1 MWGVAMEIARALDP
15 RGWLLGGARGKEAV
29 WVAWQRASPGIVSF
43 TVVLVDGIA
52 GGGYFPRAWR
62 LTSFALL
69 AFVLAALVGRR
80 QIALGRIER
89 WFLGLVAALTAWT
102 AASTIWSDTSGTSI
116 LEGER
121 DVVYLAAVAAL
132 LLGLE
137 RESLPVLLGGALGGI
152 TAVAGYGLGTY
163 VLFDHPLNP
172 IEGKLLF
179 EPLGYANGLGIYAA
193 IGILLAVGLALAVR
207 PPLLRLACLAPL
219 AILVP
224 SLYLTDSRAA
234 ELSVAVG
241 LVVLAR
247 FSRRLSRVLTSAF
260 AVAAAGAVAAVTVVS
275 VHQEHN
281 LAGRLVGA
289 NRPHYWHVAW
299 REVTLNPVLGSGAGT
314 FERYWLLY
322 RPVGSFARDA
332 HNLYLETLAELGPVG
347 LVLLLA
353 ALGLPLLV
361 LRGRRDPV
369 LATAAA
375 GYVAYLVHA
384 AVDWDWEL
392 PAVTLCGLLCGCSLL
407 VATRRSDAPEV
418 RLSLRLLLL
427 VSALGLAVLALIRL
441 EAGPHLPF
449 AS

>member
-1 MWGVAMEIARALDP
+1 MATARTLNP
-15 RGWLLGGARGKEAV
+15 LGWLLGRARGKEAL
-29 WVAWQRASPGIVSF
+29 WIAWQRASPGVVSF

-69 AFVLAALVGRR
+69 AFALAALVGRPR
-80 QIALGRIER
+80 IALGRLEG
-89 WFLGLVAALTAWT
+89 WFLGFVAALTAWT
-102 AASTIWSDTSGTSI
+102 ALSTVWSDTSATSV

-121 DVVYLAAVAAL
+121 DIVYLAAAAAL

-137 RESLPVLLGGALGGI
+137 RESVPVLLGGVLAGI
-152 TAVAGYGLGTY
+152 TTVAGYGLFTY
-163 VLFDHPLNP
+163 VVFGHPLNP

-193 IGILLAVGLALAVR
+193 IGILLAVGLALTLR
-207 PPLLRLACLAPL
+207 PPPLRLACLAPIAVL
-219 AILVP
+219 AP

-234 ELSVAVG
+234 ELSLAVG
-241 LVVLAR
+241 LVVLVR
-247 FSRRLSRVLTSAF
+247 FSRRLPRVFTGAF
-260 AVAAAGAVAAVTVVS
+260 AAAAAAAVAIVVAAS
-275 VHQEHN
+275 LHQEHN
-281 LAGRLVGA
+281 LVSGLFGA

-299 REVTLNPVLGSGAGT
+299 HEVELNPVLGSGAGT
-314 FERYWLLY
+314 FDRYWLLY
-322 RPVGSFARDA
+322 RPVSSFARDA
-332 HNLYLETLAELGPVG
+332 HSLYLETLAELGPIG

-369 LATAAA
+369 VATAAA

-407 VATRRSDAPEV
+407 VATRSRDAPEI
-418 RLSLRLLLL
+418 RLPQRLLLL

-441 EAGPHLPF
+441 ETGPKLPF
-449 AS
+449 AT

>member
-80 QIALGRIER
+80 KIALGRIER

-172 IEGKLLF
+172 IAGKLLF
-179 EPLGYANGLGIYAA
+179 EPLGYANGLGLYAA
-193 IGILLAVGLALAVR
+193 IGILRAVGLALAVR
-207 PPLLRLACLAPL
+207 PPLPRLACLAPP
-219 AILVP
+219 AIPVP
-224 SLYLTDSRAA
+224 SPHLTDSRARS
-234 ELSVAVG
+234 EERRVG
-241 LVVLAR
+241 KECR
-247 FSRRLSRVLTSAF
+247 CR
-260 AVAAAGAVAAVTVVS
+260 
-275 VHQEHN
+275 
-281 LAGRLVGA
+281 
-289 NRPHYWHVAW
+289 
-299 REVTLNPVLGSGAGT
+299 
-314 FERYWLLY
+314 
-322 RPVGSFARDA
+322 
-332 HNLYLETLAELGPVG
+332 
-347 LVLLLA
+347 
-353 ALGLPLLV
+353 
-361 LRGRRDPV
+361 
-369 LATAAA
+369 
-375 GYVAYLVHA
+375 
-384 AVDWDWEL
+384 
-392 PAVTLCGLLCGCSLL
+392 
-407 VATRRSDAPEV
+407 
-418 RLSLRLLLL
+418 
-427 VSALGLAVLALIRL
+427 
-441 EAGPHLPF
+441 
-449 AS
+449 

>member
-1 MWGVAMEIARALDP
+1 MATARTLNP
-15 RGWLLGGARGKEAV
+15 RGWLLGGARGREAL
-29 WVAWQRASPGIVSF
+29 WIAWQRASPGIVSF
-43 TVVLVDGIA
+43 TVVVVDGIA

-69 AFVLAALVGRR
+69 ALALAALVGRR
-80 QIALGRIER
+80 RIALGLLER

-102 AASTIWSDTSGTSI
+102 AASTIWSDTPATSV
-116 LEGER
+116 LEAER
-121 DVVYLAAVAAL
+121 DVVYLAAVAAVL
-132 LLGLE
+132 LALE

-163 VLFDHPLNP
+163 VLYDHPLNP

-193 IGILLAVGLALAVR
+193 IGILLAVGLALALR
-207 PPLLRLACLAPL
+207 PPLLRLTCLAPV
-219 AILVP
+219 AILAP

-234 ELSVAVG
+234 ELSIAVG
-241 LVVLAR
+241 LVVLVR
-247 FSRRLSRVLTSAF
+247 FSRRLSRALTVAF
-260 AVAAAGAVAAVTVVS
+260 ALVAAAAVAVVVAAS
-275 VHQEHN
+275 LRQEHT
-281 LAGRLVGA
+281 LVTGLFGA

-332 HNLYLETLAELGPVG
+332 HNLYLETLAELGPFG
-347 LVLLLA
+347 LALLLA
-353 ALGLPLLV
+353 AFGLPLLV
-361 LRGRRDPV
+361 LRGRRDPLV
-369 LATAAA
+369 ATAAA

-392 PAVTLCGLLCGCSLL
+392 PVVTLCGLLCGCSVL
-407 VATRRSDAPEV
+407 VATRRRDAPEV
-418 RLSLRLLLL
+418 RLPQRILLLA
-427 VSALGLAVLALIRL
+427 SALGLAVLALIRL
-441 EAGPHLPF
+441 KTGSHLPF